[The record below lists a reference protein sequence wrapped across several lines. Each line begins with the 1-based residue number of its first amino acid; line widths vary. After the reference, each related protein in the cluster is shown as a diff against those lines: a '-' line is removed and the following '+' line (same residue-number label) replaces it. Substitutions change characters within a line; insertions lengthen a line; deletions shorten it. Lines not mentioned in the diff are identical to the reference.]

1 MGNQQYRK
9 AMGLPLR
16 YSKESFKWCLDY
28 KQMGKRCTT
37 STGSREWTKEEMMAY
52 PDWDKTETDRIEAR
66 VAQETENVRLFSGR
80 RGMGEL
86 WEMAQQDIDEQQA
99 LYSAKSRKKAVL

>member
-1 MGNQQYRK
+1 
-9 AMGLPLR
+9 MGLPLR

-52 PDWDKTETDRIEAR
+52 LDWDKSETDRVEAR
-66 VAQETENVRLFSGR
+66 VAQETENGRLFSGR

-99 LYSAKSRKKAVL
+99 LYSAIEQEESCIIVQP